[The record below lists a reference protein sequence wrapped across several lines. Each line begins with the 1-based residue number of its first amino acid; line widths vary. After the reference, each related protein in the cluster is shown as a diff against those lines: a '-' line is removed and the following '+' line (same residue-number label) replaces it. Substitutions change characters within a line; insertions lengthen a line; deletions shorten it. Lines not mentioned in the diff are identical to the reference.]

1 MRHLNLSF
9 LFIIGFG
16 IMTAFGQEQQGYL
29 LDFQQK
35 WENAAAYTIETAE
48 LMPDT
53 LYDFRPTDEQMT
65 FREQLLHIAGNM
77 AWLSSSYLGG
87 QRPDRDL
94 RSADYDKTEI
104 LAILREGFELAGK
117 AAAELPAAAL
127 EEKVEFFAGPM
138 TKRQIVTLMNDHVT
152 HHRGQLIVYLR
163 LNGIKPPRYR
173 GW

>member
-1 MRHLNLSF
+1 MRHLFF
-9 LFIIGFG
+9 LFICFG
-16 IMTAFGQEQQGYL
+16 SMTAFGQEQQRYL
-29 LDFQQK
+29 REFQQK
-35 WENAAAYTIETAE
+35 WENAAAYTIEIAE
-48 LMPDT
+48 LMPDS
-53 LYDFRPTDEQMT
+53 LYDFRPTDDQMT
-65 FREQLLHIAGNM
+65 FREQLLHLLGNM

-94 RSADYDKTEI
+94 RETLYDKKEI
-104 LAILREGFELAGK
+104 LTILQEGFDLAGK

-127 EEKVEFFAGPM
+127 EDEVEFFAGPM

-163 LNGIKPPRYR
+163 LNGIKPPKYR

>member
-1 MRHLNLSF
+1 M
-9 LFIIGFG
+9 
-16 IMTAFGQEQQGYL
+16 MTAHGQEQQGYL
-29 LDFQQK
+29 LEFQQK
-35 WENAAAYTIETAE
+35 WENAAAYTLELAE

-53 LYDFRPTDEQMT
+53 LYDFQPTGDQMT
-65 FREQLLHIAGNM
+65 FREQLLHMVGNM
-77 AWLSSSYLGG
+77 AWLSSSYLHG

-94 RSADYDKTEI
+94 RSQDYGKEDM

-138 TKRQIVTLMNDHVT
+138 TRRQILTLMNDHAT
-152 HHRGQLIVYLR
+152 HHRAQLIVYLR
-163 LNGIKPPRYR
+163 LNGLQPPKYR